1 MNPGVDNRE
10 RWHVPS
16 SSQWSAE
23 SSNPAPPDSK
33 SVAVEPSAIPGLVSA
48 LQSSLDSLGVQIEHA
63 ITELRIRPWAGD
75 PVSTT
80 TAERFNDRS
89 VGGPEAALTAL
100 YDYRDQLQSAA
111 EALELAN
118 ERYTDVDD
126 ANANRLSQEY

>member
-1 MNPGVDNRE
+1 M
-10 RWHVPS
+10 PS
-16 SSQWSAE
+16 SSQWNAG
-23 SSNPAPPDSK
+23 SSDPALPDST
-33 SVAVEPSAIPGLVSA
+33 SVTVEPSAIPGLVSA

-75 PVSTT
+75 PVSAT

-111 EALELAN
+111 EALELAD
-118 ERYTDVDD
+118 ERYTDVEDT
-126 ANANRLSQEY
+126 NAARLNREY